1 MRAAHLILTTSL
13 FAGTFGLAGPAS
25 AATGYGPVDAVSSA
39 LAKTQLRLTYAKG
52 EKARPAQRAVSLTCG
67 PAGGTHQRA
76 REACAAI
83 GAVRG
88 DLAALHVSDDMCT
101 MQYDPVTVTATG
113 RWKGR
118 TVRYERTFGNACV
131 LRVETGPVFSL

>member
-13 FAGTFGLAGPAS
+13 FAGTLGFAGPAR
-25 AATGYGPVDAVSSA
+25 AADGYGPVDAVSSA
-39 LAKTQLRLTYAKG
+39 LARTQLRLTYAKG
-52 EKARPAQRAVSLTCG
+52 EKARPAQRTASLTCG
-67 PAGGTHQRA
+67 PAGGSHQLA

-83 GAVRG
+83 SSVRG
-88 DLAALHVSDDMCT
+88 DLGALHVSDDMCT
-101 MQYDPVTVTATG
+101 MQYEPVTVTATG

-118 TVRYERTFGNACV
+118 TVRYQRTFGNSCV